1 MSIRLIASDC
11 DGTLLDD
18 DKKIDAGMSEI
29 LPLLRKQGIEFTLAT
44 GRNMEI
50 VMPFVKALDLRVP
63 IITNGGAEIYDGER
77 FIVKHALT
85 LNDLLPIIE
94 ILEKYRIRSVYYS
107 NDCLYTRY
115 ADAVNQYFLN
125 RMNGKVEVKE
135 LHDPACLIKMELFKI
150 VIIETDPQLLALVA
164 AFINTLSSTHCLIAE
179 DNLCTITH
187 IQASKGKAL
196 MALAERL
203 NIDFDDVA
211 VIGDNHNDLSMFECF
226 ANSAAMGN
234 ASSVIKEKARYI
246 TKDNNHQGV
255 SAFLWRVLKGEVG

>member
-18 DKKIDAGMSEI
+18 DKKIDAGMSEV

-77 FIVKHALT
+77 FIVKHALA

-150 VIIETDPQLLALVA
+150 VIIETDPQCCLYQY
-164 AFINTLSSTHCLIAE
+164 IKQYTLS
-179 DNLCTITH
+179 DR
-187 IQASKGKAL
+187 G
-196 MALAERL
+196 R
-203 NIDFDDVA
+203 
-211 VIGDNHNDLSMFECF
+211 
-226 ANSAAMGN
+226 
-234 ASSVIKEKARYI
+234 
-246 TKDNNHQGV
+246 
-255 SAFLWRVLKGEVG
+255 